1 MIGRNKKFLLVSLL
15 VPLLSSC
22 GSLMGNY
29 WTKTD
34 NYVRPI
40 GKSLVTDNNT
50 IYSDSLQ
57 CIKHTVRA
65 KRLPQ
70 HIVSV
75 GNILDYTGKDDLET
89 GRRLTQGASL
99 MVISALSKAGVP
111 QVERFDTAVSEFELK
126 MKDNKLI
133 KNSIAGDKRVYQ
145 PIRAGSLV
153 GSKYVIVG
161 GITELNYNIRS
172 NDVDALFDI
181 VSGGLRYYVMNIAMD
196 IRLVDTESLEIISTV
211 SYQKQIIGREVQAGV
226 FEFFDEKLLDVGIG
240 ERSLEPMQLAVR
252 AISELAVHD
261 IVSDLYRIPR
271 SHCNKNL
278 KQEPT
283 KEARSFQ
290 EPEVTKP
297 NARNPHAVNQQA
309 RSTQARSPKA
319 HAQQAQSYRAGNP
332 NMQNSQIS
340 RQNQNH
346 NVNRNVSKMREK
358 TIQQPI
364 HSQHR
369 QVSLLKREF

>member
-1 MIGRNKKFLLVSLL
+1 
-15 VPLLSSC
+15 
-22 GSLMGNY
+22 
-29 WTKTD
+29 
-34 NYVRPI
+34 
-40 GKSLVTDNNT
+40 
-50 IYSDSLQ
+50 
-57 CIKHTVRA
+57 
-65 KRLPQ
+65 
-70 HIVSV
+70 
-75 GNILDYTGKDDLET
+75 
-89 GRRLTQGASL
+89 
-99 MVISALSKAGVP
+99 
-111 QVERFDTAVSEFELK
+111 
-126 MKDNKLI
+126 
-133 KNSIAGDKRVYQ
+133 
-145 PIRAGSLV
+145 
-153 GSKYVIVG
+153 
-161 GITELNYNIRS
+161 
-172 NDVDALFDI
+172 
-181 VSGGLRYYVMNIAMD
+181 MNIAMD

>member
-1 MIGRNKKFLLVSLL
+1 MIGRNKRFVLVSLL

-22 GSLMGNY
+22 GLMGNY

-57 CIKHTVRA
+57 CIKNTVKT

-133 KNSIAGDKRVYQ
+133 KNNIAGDKRAYQ

-290 EPEVTKP
+290 EPEVSKP
-297 NARNPHAVNQQA
+297 NARNPHALNQQA
-309 RSTQARSPKA
+309 RSQQLNSPHAHSQQARSQKA
-319 HAQQAQSYRAGNP
+319 AGNP
-332 NMQNSQIS
+332 HMQGNEIS
-340 RQNQNH
+340 KQNH
-346 NVNRNVSKMREK
+346 HNANRNVSKMREK
-358 TIQQPI
+358 TLQQPI

>member
-1 MIGRNKKFLLVSLL
+1 MLGRNKKLLLITVL

-34 NYVRPI
+34 NYVKPI

-50 IYSDSLQ
+50 IYSGSLQ
-57 CIKHTVRA
+57 CVAGEVRKA
-65 KRLPQ
+65 NIPQ
-70 HIVSV
+70 SIITV

-99 MVISALSKAGVP
+99 MVISALAKAGVP

-126 MKDNKLI
+126 MKDSKLI
-133 KNSIAGDKRVYQ
+133 KNSIPGDKRVYQ
-145 PIRAGSLV
+145 PIKAGSLV
-153 GSKYVIVG
+153 GSKYVIIG

-181 VSGGLRYYVMNIAMD
+181 VSGGLRYYVMNVAMD
-196 IRLVDTESLEIISTV
+196 LRLVNTETLEIKSIV

-252 AISELAVHD
+252 SIAELAVHD
-261 IVSDLYRIPR
+261 IVSDLYQIPR
-271 SHCNKNL
+271 SHCNKTI
-278 KQEPT
+278 KQESQENAKVEPLENVAEPLKSNQINQVAKKKA
-283 KEARSFQ
+283 KEETRLA
-290 EPEVTKP
+290 PV
-297 NARNPHAVNQQA
+297 
-309 RSTQARSPKA
+309 
-319 HAQQAQSYRAGNP
+319 AQSEMEP
-332 NMQNSQIS
+332 MKQQQKQQQVVS
-340 RQNQNH
+340 
-346 NVNRNVSKMREK
+346 NVSQQRASLVRESNK
-358 TIQQPI
+358 NQVK
-364 HSQHR
+364 
-369 QVSLLKREF
+369 VSLLKRGAF